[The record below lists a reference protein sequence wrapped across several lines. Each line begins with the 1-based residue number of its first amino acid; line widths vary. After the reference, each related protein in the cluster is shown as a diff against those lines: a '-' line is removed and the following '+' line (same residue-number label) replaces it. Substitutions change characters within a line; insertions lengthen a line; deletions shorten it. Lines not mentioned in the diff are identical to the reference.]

1 MEKKKFNYGI
11 IGAGHIG
18 KYHIQQIQNIP
29 DVNLVGLFDINQK
42 QGRAVAKELNTT
54 ASEDLNVLL
63 TRCDAVSIA
72 TPAFS
77 HYQIA
82 KEALENSCHLFMEK
96 PFTTSVKD
104 AEELIRLAQ
113 NKNLLIQVG
122 HIERYNP
129 SLTAF
134 IKKKPYLYA

>member
-29 DVNLVGLFDINQK
+29 DINLVGVFDINQK
-42 QGRAVAKELNTT
+42 QSQAVAKELNTT
-54 ASEDLNVLL
+54 ALEDLNILL
-63 TRCDAVSIA
+63 KKCVAVSIA

-82 KEALENSCHLFMEK
+82 KEALESSCHLFI
-96 PFTTSVKD
+96 S
-104 AEELIRLAQ
+104 
-113 NKNLLIQVG
+113 KNNFQF
-122 HIERYNP
+122 
-129 SLTAF
+129 LT
-134 IKKKPYLYA
+134 